1 MQEQRTTVGDILN
14 RYEAEC
20 LEELAPRTQ
29 KDYRK
34 NIVHLRRWFG
44 DRIADDL
51 RPRDFGPFLN
61 VKRGYYNRVKMLAI
75 LSSAFTNAVS
85 TWFMMERN
93 VLRDVKRKPG
103 KPRDR
108 LISDAEFRSNRAMAP
123 LPVQLAMNIALI
135 TGQRQGDILGMRWD
149 QIKDGAWHMQQSK
162 TGKRLAIGLSLE
174 LKKILGKC
182 AQLEC
187 DGERTH
193 VILSTRG
200 RPYTSD
206 GFRAVWQRNMRRWMR
221 ATGSPRF
228 TFHDIRA
235 LCATRCGDPHV
246 AMRLLGHTNI
256 AMTMRTYRRGIEHV
270 QPLDI

>member
-1 MQEQRTTVGDILN
+1 MQEQNVTVNDILD
-14 RYEAEC
+14 RYLLDC

-44 DRIADDL
+44 DRIASEL

-61 VKRGYYNRVKMLAI
+61 VKRGYFNRVKMLAI

-85 TWFMMERN
+85 TWYLLETN

-108 LISDAEFRSNRAMAP
+108 LILDEEFASFKEMAS
-123 LPVQLAMNIALI
+123 LRVQLMMDLALI
-135 TGQRQGDILGMRWD
+135 MGQRQGDLLALRWD
-149 QIKDGAWHMQQSK
+149 QIKDGAIHLQQGK
-162 TGKRLAIGLSLE
+162 TGKRMAIGLSME
-174 LKKILGKC
+174 LKKVLGKC

-193 VILSTRG
+193 IILSERG

-206 GFRAVWQRNMRRWMR
+206 GFRAVWQRQMRRWHA
-221 ATGSPRF
+221 ATGLPRF
-228 TFHDIRA
+228 RFHDIRA
-235 LCATRCGDPHV
+235 MCATKCGDPQI
-246 AMRLLGHTNI
+246 AQRLLGHSQLS
-256 AMTMRTYRRGIEHV
+256 MTMKVYRRGIEHV
-270 QPLDI
+270 QPLM